1 MSTQL
6 RPGAEAMEIKGW
18 WPAHQWL
25 VLRRSVQLSVLALFL
40 AGPWLGIWIIKG
52 NIASSLTLGV
62 LPLSDPY
69 LLFQSLFAGHWPET
83 TVAIGAVIIAV
94 FYFLV
99 GGRVYCGW
107 ICPVNM
113 ITDFATFLRQRLNIK
128 TGAHLPQQSRY
139 WILAMT
145 FIGAAISGSLLWE
158 LVNPVT
164 MIYRG
169 LIFGMGMVWFLVLAL
184 FLFDLLLSPR
194 GWCSHLC
201 PMGAFYSLFARFT
214 PLRISAVKRELCND
228 CMDCY
233 AICPEPQVIPPALKG
248 AAHGVGP
255 VIQGINCTNCAR
267 CIDVCSKDVFKFTT
281 RFYKPTPSSSKPFKQ
296 SEVLS

>member
-1 MSTQL
+1 MTVAL
-6 RPGAEAMEIKGW
+6 RPGYEAIQLKGW
-18 WPAHQWL
+18 LKAHQWL
-25 VLRRSVQLSVLALFL
+25 LLRRLTQVSVLALFL
-40 AGPWLGIWIIKG
+40 SGPLFGFWIIKG
-52 NIASSLTLGV
+52 NIASSLTLEV

-69 LLFQSLFAGHWPET
+69 LLTQSLFAGHWPET
-83 TVAIGAVIIAV
+83 SLVIGALIITA

-113 ITDFATFLRQRLNIK
+113 ITDFSAWLRTRFNIK
-128 TGAHLPQQSRY
+128 GGAQFGRESRY
-139 WILAMT
+139 WLLAMT
-145 FIGAAISGSLLWE
+145 FITATISGAMVWE
-158 LVNPVT
+158 MVNPVT
-164 MIYRG
+164 VIYRG
-169 LIFGMGMVWFLVLAL
+169 LIFGMGLAWLVMLAL
-184 FLFDLLLSPR
+184 FLFDLFIAPR

-201 PMGAFYSLFARFT
+201 PMGAFYSLLARYT
-214 PLRISAVKRELCND
+214 PVRISAVKREACND

-248 AAHGVGP
+248 TDKSSH
-255 VIQGINCTNCAR
+255 VITGINCSNCGR

-281 RFYKPTPSSSKPFKQ
+281 RFYKPTDSSNTFKQ

>member
-1 MSTQL
+1 MSELL
-6 RPGAEAMEIKGW
+6 RPGSDAIASKGW
-18 WPAHQWL
+18 WRAHQWL
-25 VLRRSVQLSVLALFL
+25 LLRRAVQLGVLTLFL
-40 AGPWLGIWIIKG
+40 LGPWFGIWIIKG
-52 NIASSLTLGV
+52 NIASSLTLDV

-69 LLFQSLFAGHWPET
+69 ILTQSLFAGHWPET
-83 TVAIGAVIIAV
+83 TVVIGAAIISV

-113 ITDFATFLRQRLNIK
+113 ITDLAAWCRQRFNIK
-128 TGAHLPQQSRY
+128 GGAKFPRQSRY

-145 FIGAAISGSLLWE
+145 LIAATISGNLVWE

-164 MIYRG
+164 MVYRG
-169 LIFGMGMVWFLVLAL
+169 LIFGMGMVWLLIPAL

-201 PMGAFYSLFARFT
+201 PMGAFYSLLARYT
-214 PLRISAVKRELCND
+214 PVRISAIKREQCND

-233 AICPEPQVIPPALKG
+233 AVCPEPQVIPPALKG
-248 AAHGVGP
+248 ADQGIGP
-255 VIQGINCTNCAR
+255 VILGINCTNCAR
-267 CIDVCSKDVFKFTT
+267 CIDVCSKDVFIFSS
-281 RFYKPTPSSSKPFKQ
+281 RFSNPTQSSSKSFKQ
-296 SEVLS
+296 TEVLS

>member
-1 MSTQL
+1 MSALL
-6 RPGAEAMEIKGW
+6 RPGAEAIEAKGW
-18 WPAHQWL
+18 WRAHQWL
-25 VLRRSVQLSVLALFL
+25 LLRRATQIGVLALFL
-40 AGPWLGIWIIKG
+40 SGPLFGVWIIKG
-52 NIASSLTLGV
+52 NIASSLTLGA

-69 LLFQSLFAGHWPET
+69 LLTQSLFAGHWPEST
-83 TVAIGAVIIAV
+83 LFIGALIIAG

-113 ITDFATFLRQRLNIK
+113 ITDFSAWLRQAFNIK
-128 TGAHLPQQSRY
+128 GGTKLPRQSRY
-139 WILAMT
+139 WLLAMT
-145 FIGAAISGSLLWE
+145 LITASISGSLIWE
-158 LVNPVT
+158 LINPVT
-164 MIYRG
+164 IIYRSM
-169 LIFGMGMVWFLVLAL
+169 IFGMGLAWLLLLAL

-201 PMGAFYSLFARFT
+201 PMGAFYSLLARYT
-214 PLRISAVKRELCND
+214 PLRVSAVQRQQCND

-233 AICPEPQVIPPALKG
+233 AVCPEPQVIPPALKG
-248 AAHGVGP
+248 AEQGIGP
-255 VIQGINCTNCAR
+255 VITGINCSNCAR

-281 RFYKPTPSSSKPFKQ
+281 RFYKPTNTFKQ

>member
-1 MSTQL
+1 MNAVT
-6 RPGAEAMEIKGW
+6 RPGYEAIHDKGW
-18 WPAHQWL
+18 WRAHQWL
-25 VLRRSVQLSVLALFL
+25 LLRRFIQLSLLGLFL
-40 AGPWLGIWIIKG
+40 SGPLFGLWIIKG
-52 NIASSLTLGV
+52 NIASSLTLEV

-69 LLFQSLFAGHWPET
+69 LLSQSLFAGHIPET
-83 TVAIGAVIIAV
+83 TVITGALIISV

-107 ICPVNM
+107 VCPVNL
-113 ITDFATFLRQRLNIK
+113 ITDFSAWLRTRLDIRG
-128 TGAHLPQQSRY
+128 GAKLPRESRY

-145 FIGAAISGSLLWE
+145 FFTAAISGSLVWE

-164 MIYRG
+164 TVYRG
-169 LIFGMGMVWFLVLAL
+169 LIFGMGMTWLIVLSL
-184 FLFDLLLSPR
+184 FLFDLFISPR

-201 PMGAFYSLFARFT
+201 PMGAFYSLLARYT
-214 PLRISAVKRELCND
+214 PVRISAVKRQQCND

-233 AICPEPQVIPPALKG
+233 AVCPEPQVIPPALKG
-248 AAHGVGP
+248 APQGLSP
-255 VIQGINCTNCAR
+255 VITGINCTNCGR

-281 RFYKPTPSSSKPFKQ
+281 RFYKPTDSSNTLKQ

>member
-1 MSTQL
+1 MSTLL
-6 RPGAEAMEIKGW
+6 RPGFEAIQTKGRW
-18 WPAHQWL
+18 RAHQWL
-25 VLRRSVQLSVLALFL
+25 LLRRFVQLAVLGLFL
-40 AGPWLGIWIIKG
+40 SGPLFGVWIIKG
-52 NIASSLTLGV
+52 NIASSLTLDI

-69 LLFQSLFAGHWPET
+69 LMSQSLFAGHWPET
-83 TVAIGAVIIAV
+83 TVVIGAAIVAG

-113 ITDFATFLRQRLNIK
+113 ITDLAAWLRQRFNIK
-128 TGAHLPQQSRY
+128 GGAHLPREARY
-139 WILAMT
+139 WILVMSLVTAT
-145 FIGAAISGSLLWE
+145 ISGSLLWE
-158 LVNPVT
+158 LFNPVT

-169 LIFGMGMVWFLVLAL
+169 LIFGMGMVWLLVPAL

-201 PMGAFYSLFARFT
+201 PMGAFYSLLARYT
-214 PLRISAVKRELCND
+214 PLRISAVKREQCND

-248 AAHGVGP
+248 APHGIGP
-255 VIQGINCTNCAR
+255 VITGINCTNCAR
-267 CIDVCSKDVFKFTT
+267 CIDVCSKDVFRFTT
-281 RFYKPTPSSSKPFKQ
+281 RFYKPTHSSNTFQQ